1 MELEAG
7 EGQEQPQKQFSP
19 TTGTHVHTL
28 WHQDCAR
35 CWGDMTVNKTRCLF
49 SKTWH
54 STEVRETDRQQNQT
68 KQGAFST
75 AKREDERRQ
84 CVENGKWVLETDG
97 QGGTLRGWP
106 WVWDLDVEEERMWRL
121 LVEGMAMQGSR
132 GEREE
137 AHIRPR
143 EKPVRYDERKGK
155 WQRTSCQRGSPE
167 CKDLKKDMNK
177 KERER
182 DNMKKDQTEFQSW
195 NYCVGDALLHGRQCV
210 SPIKIVSKVS

>member
-1 MELEAG
+1 MQVAWVLSLVKELR
-7 EGQEQPQKQFSP
+7 F
-19 TTGTHVHTL
+19 VHDT
-28 WHQDCAR
+28 Q
-35 CWGDMTVNKTRCLF
+35 
-49 SKTWH
+49 H
-54 STEVRETDRQQNQT
+54 SQQNQT

-106 WVWDLDVEEERMWRL
+106 RGWDLDVEEERMWRL

-137 AHIRPR
+137 AYIRPR
-143 EKPVRYDERKGK
+143 EKLVRYDERKGK

-177 KERER
+177 KVKCG
-182 DNMKKDQTEFQSW
+182 DNYKAKTCSVLT
-195 NYCVGDALLHGRQCV
+195 CIRV
-210 SPIKIVSKVS
+210 